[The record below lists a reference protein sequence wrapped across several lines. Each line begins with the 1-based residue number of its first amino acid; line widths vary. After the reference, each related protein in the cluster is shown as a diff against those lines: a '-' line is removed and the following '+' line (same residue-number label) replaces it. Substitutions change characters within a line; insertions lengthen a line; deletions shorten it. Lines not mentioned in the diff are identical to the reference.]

1 MTTPLQFL
9 RRTVGDWS
17 SERRYLFAPKFK
29 PVNMTTEFKID
40 ELAHGVFQVV
50 WDGQTSGT
58 MELTLD
64 GDTLHRSRD
73 YFGEGSHS
81 SRVET
86 VDQDTIAMYTEY
98 DGIRFR
104 EEIRLFEEDCFR
116 HRYTVGINVKNGQL
130 ALQGSYWE
138 TRL

>member
-17 SERRYLFAPKFK
+17 SERRYLFAPKLK
-29 PVNMTTEFKID
+29 PVNMTTQFKID

-58 MELTLD
+58 MELRLEGTV
-64 GDTLHRSRD
+64 LHRSRD
-73 YFGEGSHS
+73 YFGEGAHESLL
-81 SRVET
+81 EM
-86 VDQDTIAMYTEY
+86 VDKDTIAMYTQY

>member
-17 SERRYLFAPKFK
+17 SSRRYLFAPKLK
-29 PVNMTTEFKID
+29 PVNMTTQFKID

-58 MELTLD
+58 MELRLD
-64 GDTLHRSRD
+64 GDVLHRSRD

-81 SRVET
+81 SRVEMIDPDCI
-86 VDQDTIAMYTEY
+86 VMHTEY

-104 EEIRLFEEDCFR
+104 EEIRLFEQDCFR
-116 HRYTVGINVKNGQL
+116 HRYTVGVNIQTGQL
-130 ALQGSYWE
+130 ALTGSYWE
-138 TRL
+138 TRQ